1 MLLTSQNRVSVF
13 QASVANVREVVLAA
27 AVAHRSPASKCCNS
41 GMRRTCRPLGKT
53 MRADQ
58 IGSDHR
64 PGRGDRQPPAGGEMG
79 LTLHPRLWASLVLSR
94 TSRG

>member
-1 MLLTSQNRVSVF
+1 MLLTSQNRESVF

-27 AVAHRSPASKCCNS
+27 AVAHRSPTSKRRYS
-41 GMRRTCRPLGKT
+41 GMRRTRRPLGMT
-53 MRADQ
+53 MRTDL

-64 PGRGDRQPPAGGEMG
+64 PGRGDRQPPAGCGMG

-94 TSRG
+94 MSRG

>member
-13 QASVANVREVVLAA
+13 QASVANVRDVVLAA
-27 AVAHRSPASKCCNS
+27 AVAHRSPTSKRRCS
-41 GMRRTCRPLGKT
+41 GMRRTCRPEGIT
-53 MRADQ
+53 MRADL

-64 PGRGDRQPPAGGEMG
+64 PGADRQPPAGYEMG

-94 TSRG
+94 MSRG